1 MRIYQ
6 IWLADTLIG
15 TTLLE
20 KADPPMGCVIGQ
32 IVPIISDFGYD
43 YIKRMY
49 VSQNIG
55 LAYDYPDNKLL
66 ATRATKLLSVIT
78 PDGMVIKCL
87 GNQITG
93 MDRDRFEIA
102 LEGVPYPF
110 YGVEFPKHCAD
121 YVNLLK
127 K

>member
-20 KADPPMGCVIGQ
+20 KADPPMGVVIGQ
-32 IVPIISDFGYD
+32 IVPIISDFGYE
-43 YIKRMY
+43 YIKRIY
-49 VSQNIG
+49 LLHNVE
-55 LAYDYPDNKLL
+55 LAYDYPENKLV
-66 ATRATKLLSVIT
+66 ATRATKLLRVLT
-78 PDGMVIKCL
+78 PEGLAIKCL

-93 MDRDRFEIA
+93 MDSDRFEIA
-102 LEGVPYPF
+102 LEGIPYPF

-121 YVNLLK
+121 YEDF
-127 K
+127 